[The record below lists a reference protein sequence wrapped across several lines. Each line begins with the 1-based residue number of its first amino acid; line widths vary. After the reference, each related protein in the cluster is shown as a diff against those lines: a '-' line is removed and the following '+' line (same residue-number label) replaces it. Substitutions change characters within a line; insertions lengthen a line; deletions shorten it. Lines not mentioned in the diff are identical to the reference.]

1 MVMLG
6 EVFTGYDKNSIDVLS
21 DNNHDTNDVIRSFK
35 EDTPMSLALKKKH
48 LLLLFRNF
56 IHIVNVF

>member
-1 MVMLG
+1 MMLG

-21 DNNHDTNDVIRSFK
+21 DNDHDTSDVIRSLK
-35 EDTPMSLALKKKH
+35 EDTPLSLVLKKH

>member
-1 MVMLG
+1 MMLG
-6 EVFTGYDKNSIDVLS
+6 EVFMGYDKNSIDVLS
-21 DNNHDTNDVIRSFK
+21 DNNHDTSDVIRSLK
-35 EDTPMSLALKKKH
+35 EDTPLSLALKKH